1 MGKLM
6 ILNDNLDSFSK
17 KKKKKDNLD
26 QVFFFFFES
35 LD

>member
-6 ILNDNLDSFSK
+6 VLNDNLDPFSK